1 MEEIDLLE
9 LLKKWCKVLYK
20 NKWWILGITTLVA
33 VLSFVFTLPGIN
45 KPLKEVKAI
54 AFIVNFPKNV
64 GINQQEF
71 AKRYL
76 WSSEFKSEILE
87 IYGEEVDTETSLNVK
102 NFNKRI
108 HISVSKT
115 DISFVVRHES
125 IEKAV
130 LIINTAKE
138 LLSSKIKAIEL
149 DIYKR
154 NLSKLDYTIELKKM
168 QIDSLKEVI
177 ADYFTENK
185 VLIADIGKEEVFVLS
200 KEISSERI
208 VKIIQE
214 KSSMMLDMEQRVISL
229 NTLLSDRDKLIAEM
243 LVKKS
248 YINSIDNSSLY
259 YPTDYSNRLRII
271 SISILL
277 ALFLS
282 CGFFIFFEE
291 KKIKILI

>member
-45 KPLKEVKAI
+45 KPLKEVKAT

-102 NFNKRI
+102 KFDKRI

-115 DISFVVRHES
+115 DISFIVRHES
-125 IEKAV
+125 AEKAL

-138 LLSSKIKAIEL
+138 LFSSKIKAIEL
-149 DIYKR
+149 DINKR
-154 NLSKLDYTIELKKM
+154 TLSKLDYTIELKKM
-168 QIDSLKEVI
+168 QIDSLKKMMDNHF
-177 ADYFTENK
+177 AENK
-185 VLIADIGKEEVFVLS
+185 VLIPDLRKEEAFVLTEEKS
-200 KEISSERI
+200 YKRI

-214 KSSMMLDMEQRVISL
+214 KSSMMLDMDQRVTALNELIS
-229 NTLLSDRDKLIAEM
+229 SRDALIAEM
-243 LVKKS
+243 SVERN
-248 YINSIDNSSLY
+248 YINSIDNFGLDY
-259 YPTDYSNRLRII
+259 TKDYPNKLRII
-271 SISILL
+271 SLSILL

-291 KKIKILI
+291 KK